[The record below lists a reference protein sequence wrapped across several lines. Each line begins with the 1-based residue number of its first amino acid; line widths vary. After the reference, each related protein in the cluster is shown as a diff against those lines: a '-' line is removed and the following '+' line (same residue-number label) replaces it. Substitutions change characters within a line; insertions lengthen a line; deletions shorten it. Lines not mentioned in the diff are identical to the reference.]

1 MFVPE
6 LGCYPDDGAGAGP
19 GGVGQELAQV
29 EVVGASGL
37 VLDGDD
43 RAGIGVPGEDVEG
56 EVADGDLGADELI
69 GMRSSPPK
77 RSSLS
82 ASQGNDV
89 RSLP

>member
-43 RAGIGVPGEDVEG
+43 RAGIGVPGEHVEG

-69 GMRSSPPK
+69 GMPSSPPK